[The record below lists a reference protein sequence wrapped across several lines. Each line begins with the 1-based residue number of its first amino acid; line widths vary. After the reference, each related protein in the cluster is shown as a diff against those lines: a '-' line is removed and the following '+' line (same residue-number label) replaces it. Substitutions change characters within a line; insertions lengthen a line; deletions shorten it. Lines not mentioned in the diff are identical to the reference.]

1 MKPFAS
7 RCLPIV
13 AISLL
18 LAACQSPSKVTT
30 LPTDELITA
39 FRQLDQSLASGQL
52 GEAESQLSALQQRA
66 VGDTRLEQYQRQL
79 AEAYLQQG
87 QSALQKGDLDTAT
100 KALSHA
106 RDFMPQAP
114 ALTTGLDSAIAQA
127 RATELSTAEQ
137 ARSRAAQAA
146 ASEAATRTE
155 QARQLRL
162 AAERQAAASKAS
174 QLPSTAPATTPA
186 APPSKP
192 LARLIDPTASSSA
205 IPLPMLDTQD
215 NERLRSLLDAVA
227 ADVVAFNCAVRIEV
241 RQAKDFPWVAAL
253 LSARIKKIDPS
264 FSPRL
269 SQVLKPEQVP
279 RLLLSPQAKG

>member
-18 LAACQSPSKVTT
+18 LAACQSPSNNTVV
-30 LPTDELITA
+30 PTDELITA

-52 GEAESQLSALQQRA
+52 SEAESQLGALQQRA

-87 QSALQKGDLDTAT
+87 QNALQQGDLDSAA

-106 RDFMPQAP
+106 RGFMPQAP

-127 RATELSTAEQ
+127 RTAELSAAEQ
-137 ARSRAAQAA
+137 ARSRAVQAA
-146 ASEAATRTE
+146 ASDAAARTE
-155 QARQLRL
+155 QARQQRL
-162 AAERQAAASKAS
+162 AAERQAAAS
-174 QLPSTAPATTPA
+174 QPPSTAPTTTPA
-186 APPSKP
+186 VPPSKP
-192 LARLIDPTASSSA
+192 LARLIDPAASSSA

-227 ADVVAFNCAVRIEV
+227 ADVVAFNCTVRIEV

-253 LSARIKKIDPS
+253 LSARIKKIDPN

-269 SQVLKPEQVP
+269 SQLIKPGQVP
-279 RLLLSPQAKG
+279 RLLLSPQRKG